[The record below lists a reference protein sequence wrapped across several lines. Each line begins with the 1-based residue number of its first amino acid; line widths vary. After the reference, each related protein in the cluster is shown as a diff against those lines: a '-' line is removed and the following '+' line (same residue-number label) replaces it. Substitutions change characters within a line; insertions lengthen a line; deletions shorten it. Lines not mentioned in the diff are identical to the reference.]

1 MNEKIPHTIYHLS
14 KKGSDRMFT
23 AAQNKRLSDLVNF
36 LFFYINVFVAFT
48 LIYFFLDISK
58 LGPLLDPFSL
68 KQQMLL
74 TEKLGYALHLS
85 AAAMLFENYTD
96 IIPIGWSKTVAFIEQ
111 SIGFLLPVF
120 FMVKFVT
127 PDNDNEV
134 RSKKHFPLFK
144 MIFKSL
150 FVITGAL
157 FVSVSL
163 EIFLVPNHII
173 DGGIVGISIIM
184 SYLTGLKLELYL
196 LILNLPFLYLGY
208 LKIGKRFVL
217 TTLFGITVLSIGTL
231 LLYNVP
237 VPTENPLLASLLGG
251 ACLGIGVGLVIRF
264 GGSLDGTEIV
274 GILLNRR
281 TSLSVGKAIMF
292 INLFVFSSA
301 GFIFGWDRALL
312 SLGAYYIASNMIDL
326 TINGLN

>member
-1 MNEKIPHTIYHLS
+1 MLTAIHY
-14 KKGSDRMFT
+14 KK
-23 AAQNKRLSDLVNF
+23 LSDLINF
-36 LFFYINVFVAFT
+36 LFFYINVFVAFA
-48 LIYFFLDISK
+48 LVYFFLDISK

-68 KQQMLL
+68 KPQIPLAD
-74 TEKLGYALHLS
+74 KLWNALHLS
-85 AAAMLFENYTD
+85 AAAMLFEGYSD
-96 IIPIGWSKTVAFIEQ
+96 VIPAGWSKTVAIMEQ
-111 SIGFLLPVF
+111 SIGFLLPAF
-120 FMVKFVT
+120 FMVKFIT
-127 PDNDNEV
+127 PKNES
-134 RSKKHFPLFK
+134 RSKRQIPVFKLFL
-144 MIFKSL
+144 KSL
-150 FVITGAL
+150 FVIAGAL
-157 FVSVSL
+157 FVSISL

-217 TTLFGITVLSIGTL
+217 TTLFGITVLSMGTL

-237 VPTENPLLASLLGG
+237 VPTENPLLASILGG

-281 TSLSVGKAIMF
+281 TSLSIGKAIMF
-292 INLFVFSSA
+292 MNFFVFTSA

-312 SLGAYYIASNMIDL
+312 SLGAYFIASNMIDL
-326 TINGLN
+326 TIKGLN